1 MVAESRDGRDSVR
14 DMAPWSV
21 EDIPDQTGRT
31 ALVTGANSGLGL
43 HTTIA
48 LAKRGARVL
57 MACRNPDK
65 ADEALA
71 RVTGSVTGAKVELLP
86 LDLASLDSVRAAA
99 ADVAGRTDRLELL
112 VDNAGVMAIPRAQTA
127 DGFEMQ
133 LGTNHLGHFALT
145 GLVLPLLLAGSDPRV
160 VVVASDAHK
169 IGRMRFDD
177 LMGEKSY
184 GRWSAYGQSKL
195 ANLLFTRE
203 LHRRAEGRLMAVAAH
218 PGYAATNL
226 QSNYG
231 NPVVDLFMKIGNRV
245 LAQSDEAGAWPQLYA
260 ATMPDVRSGEYFGPS
275 GMFGLRGAPHRDTP
289 TRAASDDE
297 AARRLWEVSEELT
310 GVTYRF

>member
-1 MVAESRDGRDSVR
+1 
-14 DMAPWSV
+14 MAPWSV
-21 EDIPDQTGRT
+21 KDIPDQTGRT

-43 HTTIA
+43 HTSLA
-48 LAKRGARVL
+48 LARRGARVL
-57 MACRNPDK
+57 MACRNPEK
-65 ADEALA
+65 AGEALQ
-71 RVTGSVTGAKVELLP
+71 RVTGDVPGAKAELVS
-86 LDLASLDSVRAAA
+86 LDLASLESVRAAA
-99 ADVAGRTDRLELL
+99 AEVADRTGELDLL

-145 GLVLPLLLAGSDPRV
+145 GLLLPQLLAATAPRV
-160 VVVASDAHK
+160 VVVSSDAHK

-177 LMGEKSY
+177 LMAEKSY

-195 ANLLFTRE
+195 ANLLFMRE
-203 LHRRAEGRLMAVAAH
+203 LHRRADGRLAAVAAH

-260 ATMPDVRSGEYFGPS
+260 ATMPDVKSGEYFGPS
-275 GMFGLRGAPHRDTP
+275 GMFGLRGGPHRDTP

-297 AARRLWEVSEELT
+297 AARRLWEVSEQLT

>member
-1 MVAESRDGRDSVR
+1 MP
-14 DMAPWSV
+14 PWTV
-21 EDIPDQTGRT
+21 DDIPDQTGRT

-43 HTTIA
+43 HTSIA
-48 LAKRGARVL
+48 LARRGARVL
-57 MACRNPDK
+57 MACRNPEK
-65 ADEALA
+65 AAEALRRVQSDAPGA
-71 RVTGSVTGAKVELLP
+71 RAELVS
-86 LDLASLDSVRAAA
+86 LDLASLKSVRAAA
-99 ADVAGRTDRLELL
+99 ADVAGRTDTLDLL

-145 GLVLPLLLAGSDPRV
+145 GLVLPQLLKGVDPRV
-160 VVVASDAHK
+160 VVVSSDAHR
-169 IGRMRFDD
+169 IGRVRFQD
-177 LMGEKSY
+177 LMAEKSY

-195 ANLLFTRE
+195 ANLLFMRE
-203 LHRRAEGRLMAVAAH
+203 LDRRATGRLIAAGAH

-245 LAQSDEAGAWPQLYA
+245 IAQSDEAGAWPQLYA
-260 ATMPDVRSGEYFGPS
+260 ATMPDVKSGEYFGPS
-275 GMFGLRGAPHRDTP
+275 GMFGLRGSPHRDTP

-297 AARRLWEVSEELT
+297 TAGRLWEVSEKLT
-310 GVTYRF
+310 GVTYGL